1 MKAGMADSALYFDAE
16 GLTALMRRLFPNT
29 DSRDIGRVGE
39 LKLNFLRMTLPFRQ
53 SMLRPGDLI
62 SGPTLMSLADSAA
75 YALVLA
81 HIGEKPMAVTSSLIV
96 HFLRQATAGDLNADA
111 TMLRLGRRNAV
122 IDVGLWTEDPDQLVA
137 HATVTYVL
145 PHEQI

>member
-1 MKAGMADSALYFDAE
+1 MADSALYFDAE

-53 SMLRPGDLI
+53 NMLRPGDLI

-96 HFLRQATAGDLNADA
+96 QFLRQATAGGLH
-111 TMLRLGRRNAV
+111 RRVHSIA
-122 IDVGLWTEDPDQLVA
+122 A
-137 HATVTYVL
+137 SRCY
-145 PHEQI
+145 